1 MLFISLH
8 NGLFEPSSG
17 CKGQR
22 EAQISSNP
30 FGLLME
36 IGSLLDCTE

>member
-1 MLFISLH
+1 MLFIFLH
-8 NGLFEPSSG
+8 NRLFEPSSG
-17 CKGQR
+17 CKGQSK
-22 EAQISSNP
+22 AQTSSNP